1 MLLNLAT
8 DIQRDGKDN
17 VNKMGCLRKIVV
29 NEQATRREAILKTD
43 ELEKDLIRA
52 SEKTDQLPNEVKKT
66 ETVYGQHF
74 ARLDEAIQTLQTDL
88 KATQCE
94 LTEMKSA
101 LRTGQLAYDFE
112 KVLAK
117 YIYPPRTPKVHG
129 PQFAILMKW
138 LEENRDT
145 EKGQEA
151 NTKWKNLKREF
162 GWSPEHREVFL
173 KMIRCRMK
181 YAHPQHETNT
191 NLLIPE
197 SFTTEEKERAKAIH
211 QMTNRIYQL
220 LKTIYNT

>member
-8 DIQRDGKDN
+8 DIQRDGRDN
-17 VNKMGCLRKIVV
+17 VNKMESLRKIVV
-29 NEQATRREAILKTD
+29 NEQGTSLEAILKTE
-43 ELEKDLIRA
+43 ELEKGLIRA

-66 ETVYGQHF
+66 ETVYEQHF

-88 KATQCE
+88 KATQTDLKVTQCE

-101 LRTGQLAYDFE
+101 LQTGQLAYDFE
-112 KVLAK
+112 KVLAE
-117 YIYPPRTPKVHG
+117 YIYPPGTPKVHG
-129 PQFAILMKW
+129 KPFAILMKW

-145 EKGQEA
+145 EKGKEA
-151 NTKWKNLKREF
+151 NTKWKNLKKEF
-162 GWSPEHREVFL
+162 GWSPEHRKVFL
-173 KMIRCRMK
+173 KMIDCRMK
-181 YAHPQHETNT
+181 YAHPQQADI

-220 LKTIYNT
+220 L